1 MKSLRN
7 PFWFGGDI
15 GAEDLVDRDTE
26 TAQVE
31 RTIRDGNK
39 LFLIGPRRFGK
50 TSILRAA
57 SERLAAKGAIVIRV
71 DADPI
76 SSLNELVQKIVV
88 LSASHLKGKVHQVMD
103 NLGTFFSRL
112 RPEARFDINEQ
123 EWSVTLGV
131 QINDEEAQG
140 VQYLVDA
147 LDGLEKL
154 ALAQP
159 ASKPVGLVIDEFQR
173 VIELGGQRA
182 EAQLRSAIQ
191 QHSRAGYIF
200 AGSNT
205 RLLTA
210 MTMNH
215 DRPFYRLGTV
225 MTVGAVPRQDFA
237 EFITKSLRKN
247 GFRVADPGVVDSLL
261 VLAEDVPYNVQCL
274 ANSCW
279 NELLSTRG
287 AGQPTLTVDVLQKS
301 LVRAVMELD
310 PFYTGT
316 WTKLTTIQQNA
327 LRAVIRENG
336 RGLSSAPVVRTIG
349 AASSTVHRAL
359 EALRNQNV
367 LRDEPIEGKIQLR
380 FDDPFFAHWIRMRA
394 MNFES
399 AVIPM
404 PEN

>member
-1 MKSLRN
+1 MESLRN

-15 GAEDLVDRDTE
+15 GAEGLVDRDTE

-31 RTIRDGNK
+31 RTIRDGSK

-50 TSILRAA
+50 SSILRAA

-76 SSLNELVQKIVV
+76 SSLNELVENIVA
-88 LSASHLKGKVHQVMD
+88 LSASHLRGKVHQVID
-103 NLGTFFSRL
+103 DLGKFFSRL
-112 RPEARFDINEQ
+112 RPEAKFDINER
-123 EWSVTLGV
+123 EWNVTLGV
-131 QINDEEAQG
+131 RTDDEGARGIQN
-140 VQYLVDA
+140 LVDA
-147 LDGLEKL
+147 LNGLEKL

-173 VIELGGQRA
+173 VVELGGQRA

-191 QHSRAGYIF
+191 QHSRVGYVF

-237 EFITKSLRKN
+237 AFITKSLRKS
-247 GFRVADPGVVDSLL
+247 GFRVADPTVVDSLL
-261 VLAEDVPYNVQCL
+261 TLAEDVPYNVQSV

-287 AGQPTLTVDVLQKS
+287 AGQPTLTADVVQKS
-301 LVRAVMELD
+301 LIRAVMELD
-310 PFYTGT
+310 PIYTGT
-316 WTKLTTIQQNA
+316 WTKLTSIQQNA
-327 LRAVIRENG
+327 LRAVIREKG
-336 RGLSSAPVVRTIG
+336 KGMSSAPVVRTIG

-359 EALRNQNV
+359 EALRNQNI
-367 LRDEPIEGKIQLR
+367 LRDEPADGKIQLR

-394 MNFES
+394 MNIKIAGS
-399 AVIPM
+399 L
-404 PEN
+404 

>member
-1 MKSLRN
+1 MELPRN

-15 GAEDLVDRDTE
+15 GTDDLVDRDAE

-76 SSLNELVQKIVV
+76 SSLNELVQKIVA
-88 LSASHLKGKVHQVMD
+88 LSASQLRGKADQVID

-112 RPEARFDINEQ
+112 RPEAKFDINERA
-123 EWSVTLGV
+123 WSVTLGV
-131 QINDEEAQG
+131 QTDGEAAQG
-140 VQYLVDA
+140 IQHLVDA

-154 ALAQP
+154 ALTQP

-191 QHSRAGYIF
+191 QHSRVGYVF

-215 DRPFYRLGTV
+215 DRPFYRA
-225 MTVGAVPRQDFA
+225 MT
-237 EFITKSLRKN
+237 
-247 GFRVADPGVVDSLL
+247 LL
-261 VLAEDVPYNVQCL
+261 
-274 ANSCW
+274 NS
-279 NELLSTRG
+279 S
-287 AGQPTLTVDVLQKS
+287 
-301 LVRAVMELD
+301 
-310 PFYTGT
+310 
-316 WTKLTTIQQNA
+316 
-327 LRAVIRENG
+327 
-336 RGLSSAPVVRTIG
+336 PVVSAK
-349 AASSTVHRAL
+349 AAFAL
-359 EALRNQNV
+359 AIL
-367 LRDEPIEGKIQLR
+367 G
-380 FDDPFFAHWIRMRA
+380 
-394 MNFES
+394 
-399 AVIPM
+399 
-404 PEN
+404 